1 MPADPARDR
10 QEGEAAMGGR
20 CGCTVGRAIAAPGNP
35 LLVELCQVGHLFS
48 QLQLFEG
55 GG

>member
-1 MPADPARDR
+1 
-10 QEGEAAMGGR
+10 MGGR
-20 CGCTVGRAIAAPGNP
+20 CGFTLGRAIAAPGNP
-35 LLVELCQVGHLFS
+35 LLVELCHVGHLFS